1 MIVRLAI
8 VFLVATV
15 VFAVMRILLR
25 KKPVTIQQ
33 FFRLYLLV
41 LAGLALL
48 YFVLVGILPPLFALL
63 GALLPTLARFAGWI
77 PQGIRLFSIL
87 NRTGG
92 KVSGTNSPGQVS
104 EINTQYLHMV
114 LFHDTGMMDG
124 EVLLGKYSG
133 SKLGMLELEQI
144 LEVRNECSSDADS
157 LSVLEAFLDRE
168 HNGWRAQAG
177 AGSANANS
185 SSGSTMNENQA
196 YEILGLNEE
205 ATRDE
210 VVEAHRRLI
219 QKLHPD
225 RGGSTY
231 LAARVNE
238 AKSILLAKL
247 EK

>member
-8 VFLVATV
+8 VFLVATA

-25 KKPVTIQQ
+25 KKPLTIKQ
-33 FFRLYLLV
+33 FFRVYLLV

-48 YFVLVGILPPLFALL
+48 YFIFVGILHPLFVVV
-63 GALLPTLARFAGWI
+63 GALLPYLARFAGWI
-77 PQGIRLFSIL
+77 PQGIQLFSIY
-87 NRTGG
+87 NRARSNM
-92 KVSGTNSPGQVS
+92 SGTGSPGQIS

-124 EVLLGKYSG
+124 EVLQGKYSG

-144 LEVRNECSSDADS
+144 LELRNECASDADS
-157 LSVLEAFLDRE
+157 LGVLEAFLDRE
-168 HNGWRAQAG
+168 HPGWREHARASSAQD
-177 AGSANANS
+177 NAS
-185 SSGSTMNENQA
+185 SNSTMNENQA
-196 YEILGLNEE
+196 YEILGLDEK
-205 ATRDE
+205 ATRNE

-247 EK
+247 GK